1 MAVRLRLKANLADVK
16 AAAEEFVEGGELPLF
31 GIVLHLRAE
40 QAALDA
46 GARGDVVLVVT
57 GLGFPGPVRAED
69 KVQVRGVD
77 ALGGADVAG
86 LLIAIDGDKPDG
98 GVFADVMSDAQD
110 KEVGSGSE
118 FVQAV
123 AGGRVGHAE
132 MGVLGLGIEQAD
144 GPGALFPGEL
154 GAKQDALRLSVGQAV
169 LVGQPRANSPR
180 EKKLQRRGEEIGA
193 LGEKRTLLREKYHE
207 TRDGDID

>member
-1 MAVRLRLKANLADVK
+1 MAVGLRLEANLADVK
-16 AAAEEFVEGGELPLF
+16 AAAQEFVERGELPLI
-31 GIVLHLRAE
+31 GIVLSLRAE

-57 GLGFPGPVRAED
+57 SLGLPFPVRAED
-69 KVQVRGVD
+69 KVQVRGVN

-86 LLIAIDGDKPDG
+86 LLVAIDGDKSDG
-98 GVFADVMSDAQD
+98 RVFTDVMSDAQD

-123 AGGRVGHAE
+123 AGGRVGNAE

-144 GPGALFPGEL
+144 GPRAFFPGEL
-154 GAKQDALRLSVGQAV
+154 RAKQDALRLSVGQAV

-180 EKKLQRRGEEIGA
+180 SEERRVGKEC
-193 LGEKRTLLREKYHE
+193 R
-207 TRDGDID
+207 